1 MNRIINAKTT
11 ILMRSFIEAY
21 LLDPTQAIAD
31 ACQTVQT
38 DSWSDNIDE
47 DMIYAQIA
55 SPEFR
60 LYEAMVLAQPE
71 EEFSAGVRLYP

>member
-60 LYEAMVLAQPE
+60 LYEAMVFAQPE
-71 EEFSAGVRLYP
+71 EELSAGVRLYP

>member
-31 ACQTVQT
+31 ACKTVQT

-60 LYEAMVLAQPE
+60 RYEAMVLAQPE

>member
-11 ILMRSFIEAY
+11 ILMKSFIEDY

-31 ACQTVQT
+31 ACQSVQT
-38 DSWSDNIDE
+38 DSWSDNINE
-47 DMIYAQIA
+47 DMIYSQIA

-60 LYEAMVLAQPE
+60 LYEAIVFAQPE
-71 EEFSAGVRLYP
+71 GEIPASVRLYP